1 MEVTVSWWMYLLNT
15 FTPVMVLM
23 MLLQLRSSQESQT
36 QPPAGN
42 AAEPFSPLVF
52 AIAGLLTQFVLAA
65 ILYAFWLGAHW
76 LMFWLLS
83 KPLYIAAYFYKPAVL
98 AYWFP
103 YLFGLFFI
111 SYCVFLQPKLC
122 SKQIKA
128 SIRTLNY
135 VGCVASVYM
144 VFVTYLKWLNL

>member
-1 MEVTVSWWMYLLNT
+1 MDLTVSWWMYLLNT

-23 MLLQLRSSQESQT
+23 MLLQLRPPQQTET
-36 QPPAGN
+36 QPAVGN
-42 AAEPFSPLVF
+42 AAEPFSPWVSV
-52 AIAGLLTQFVLAA
+52 IAGLLSQVILAA

-76 LMFWLLS
+76 LVFWMLS
-83 KPLYIAAYFYKPAVL
+83 KPLYITAYFYKPAVL

-111 SYCVFLQPKLC
+111 SYSVYLQPKLR
-122 SKQIKA
+122 STQIKA
-128 SIRTLNY
+128 GIKTLNY